1 MNSASTTGSYF
12 CIFRNR
18 VSPSSSSPC
27 RYIAPMSSHLADM
40 IRMCVAAGQP
50 VARVSIVD
58 VLCMYESALREQ
70 PWNATTM
77 ESLGLL
83 WQCVD
88 FIIARIICYVTVRL
102 RHPALAAQRS
112 SASVTHSCRR
122 YAGHVQNTIKF
133 LSMSVEQ
140 ARRPYLRT
148 RRYRLLARRTAVEFL
163 CCSSECC
170 VTRALRRV
178 ETRQTPR
185 QSHRSFPAPSP
196 AAHLMR
202 ASGDVQPS
210 K

>member
-1 MNSASTTGSYF
+1 M
-12 CIFRNR
+12 
-18 VSPSSSSPC
+18 
-27 RYIAPMSSHLADM
+27 
-40 IRMCVAAGQP
+40 QP

-58 VLCMYESALREQ
+58 VWRMYESALREQ

-83 WQCVD
+83 WQCVYS
-88 FIIARIICYVTVRL
+88 INRAYYLLCYRSPPTS
-102 RHPALAAQRS
+102 PLAAQRS
-112 SASVTHSCRR
+112 IASVAHSCRR

-148 RRYRLLARRTAVEFL
+148 CRYRLLARRTDVEFM
-163 CCSSECC
+163 CCSLKCC